1 MFKVLNISFSSDIL
15 LNSENGW
22 GLFWVSFCANFAIC
36 YKGLVKVHVSED
48 FNQCR
53 RKILVKS
60 QNKYEYNK
68 FYKDFML
75 FYYKNLNKIA
85 ISKEII
91 ANLGNCKSIFFQN

>member
-1 MFKVLNISFSSDIL
+1 MEFIF
-15 LNSENGW
+15 
-22 GLFWVSFCANFAIC
+22 GLCFYNFDIC
-36 YKGLVKVHVSED
+36 YKELAKVHVSKD

-53 RKILVKS
+53 LKILVKS

-75 FYYKNLNKIA
+75 FYYKKLNKIA

-91 ANLGNCKSIFFQN
+91 ANLGNCKIIFFQN